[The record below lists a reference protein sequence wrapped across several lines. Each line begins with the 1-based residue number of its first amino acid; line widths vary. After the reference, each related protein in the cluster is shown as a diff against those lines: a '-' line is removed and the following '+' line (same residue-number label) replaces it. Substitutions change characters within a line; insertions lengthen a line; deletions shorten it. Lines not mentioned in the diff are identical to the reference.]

1 MAFIHLDNIIVAQE
15 KVKNPNYNKIFFG
28 DLTVKGYLLCIIFEM
43 NPKLKKSDMRVK
55 VWSERQVYIIAD
67 IYTLLYIKEQIMDVL
82 STGIDLE
89 EAGSYAK
96 DGIYNYIKEGYQN
109 RLVEGNTDDNAKF
122 THTNL
127 YLDVNLKSPFIIVP
141 IDIFDYN
148 NFKCIIL
155 CLGELKV
162 QTILPPRV
170 DEKINYTKT
179 KDLNI
184 LYDVYRVG
192 VLGIRM
198 ATVENCIEKNNYL
211 GKETLL
217 LKNFDVSVEAKLLIQ
232 PKNPNFN
239 NMVINILIPEI
250 FFQLNEFQI
259 LLLIQFLGNMNSA
272 QTKLTYEMK
281 TKKMEEKFNKR
292 NKIKQEYEKSLL
304 KLNEETKKQ
313 KEKNDKEQIEK
324 RKKEIKEKR
333 EKENIARAKIVYD
346 KVIKSFSMSDHSIAK
361 YETMKAKKGKK
372 AILVNVVIVKTKFAI
387 RKYFADLSIE
397 DYLVFQIDTI
407 KVEVDIMLTGIM
419 LIGLIIKHIS
429 LTDVDKDERKQLY
442 LCPEYITLIE
452 SAKEGQMG
460 NYYSEQDNKFCF
472 IDLNMLMLGEEMDMF
487 INMNDLHIIISLN
500 TIERLNQFGMYY
512 LDVFTQENFH
522 TDTERFLAEKDFKKK
537 LAELGGKEVQ
547 REKHEELVKEELNK
561 EYMARLKKYV
571 RNMYSVEDAKD
582 YIKKRHKI
590 NTLDDYVKYF
600 SDVESSKRGRKV
612 FVIPE
617 RSRSKMRIIF
627 NMNNT
632 MFKLPLDHY
641 NLKEPLLSMNFD
653 MTFSMDAK
661 NVFDNIITIPSRKL
675 LAQIYE
681 TKSSFMHISLSQFD
695 FDMVYLNPR
704 TKTFSKNLP
713 SERFLSN
720 FRLKC
725 SIESDISPYIEESVM
740 NINVILEPLILAFG
754 MRQVRKLM
762 GFLTKVGEFT
772 PKLQEKYFPHVKPD
786 QVINGMVKIPPKKK
800 I

>member
-1 MAFIHLDNIIVAQE
+1 M
-15 KVKNPNYNKIFFG
+15 
-28 DLTVKGYLLCIIFEM
+28 
-43 NPKLKKSDMRVK
+43 
-55 VWSERQVYIIAD
+55 
-67 IYTLLYIKEQIMDVL
+67 
-82 STGIDLE
+82 
-89 EAGSYAK
+89 
-96 DGIYNYIKEGYQN
+96 
-109 RLVEGNTDDNAKF
+109 
-122 THTNL
+122 
-127 YLDVNLKSPFIIVP
+127 DVNLKSPFIIVP
-141 IDIFDYN
+141 VDIFDFN
-148 NFKCIIL
+148 NFQCLIL

-170 DEKINYTKT
+170 DEKINYTRS
-179 KDLNI
+179 KDVNI

-281 TKKMEEKFNKR
+281 LKKIEERFNKR
-292 NKIKQEYEKSLL
+292 KLARQEMQKTLQNL
-304 KLNEETKKQ
+304 GEEAKKQ
-313 KEKNDKEQIEK
+313 KEKNEKEEIEK
-324 RKKEIKEKR
+324 KRKELKEKR

-387 RKYFADLSIE
+387 RKLFADLSIE

-460 NYYSEQDNKFCF
+460 NYGSEQDSKYCF

-487 INMNDLHIIISLN
+487 INMNDLHIIITLN

-522 TDTERFLAEKDFKKK
+522 TDTERFLAEKQFKKK
-537 LAELGGKEVQ
+537 LAELGEKKSKE
-547 REKHEELVKEELNK
+547 K
-561 EYMARLKKYV
+561 
-571 RNMYSVEDAKD
+571 
-582 YIKKRHKI
+582 
-590 NTLDDYVKYF
+590 
-600 SDVESSKRGRKV
+600 
-612 FVIPE
+612 
-617 RSRSKMRIIF
+617 
-627 NMNNT
+627 
-632 MFKLPLDHY
+632 
-641 NLKEPLLSMNFD
+641 SM
-653 MTFSMDAK
+653 K
-661 NVFDNIITIPSRKL
+661 NW
-675 LAQIYE
+675 
-681 TKSSFMHISLSQFD
+681 
-695 FDMVYLNPR
+695 
-704 TKTFSKNLP
+704 
-713 SERFLSN
+713 
-720 FRLKC
+720 
-725 SIESDISPYIEESVM
+725 
-740 NINVILEPLILAFG
+740 
-754 MRQVRKLM
+754 
-762 GFLTKVGEFT
+762 
-772 PKLQEKYFPHVKPD
+772 
-786 QVINGMVKIPPKKK
+786 
-800 I
+800 